1 MSRICAVEAC
11 GTILSQY
18 NTSEACARHP
28 EPAPAR
34 NKHRKWVYSTEAYVH
49 TGITKRKGK

>member
-11 GTILSQY
+11 GTVLSRY